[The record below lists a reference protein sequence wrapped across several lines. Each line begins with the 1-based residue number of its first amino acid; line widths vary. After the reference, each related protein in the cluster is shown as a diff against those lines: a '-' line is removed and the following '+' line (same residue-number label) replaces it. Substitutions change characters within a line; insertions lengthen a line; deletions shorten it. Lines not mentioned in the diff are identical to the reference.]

1 MVAEGLLIASYTISF
16 ISFSITLLTLAGV
29 YRDLI
34 SSLRSADTRIPII
47 LANLRQEILFE
58 KAFISSRLKDGDE
71 FRVFP
76 RRLCYVRGPDGRR
89 KGTTRTRRAFALL
102 LNATIKDLWVEFRSV
117 ERPFLI
123 RNPMR
128 AEEVRKG
135 DFWGESDLDD
145 EKPSGR
151 KKNRL
156 RLAEEGIKQAGKQ
169 YYRTDL
175 AHRWI
180 WWRSKGDVERLADQV
195 QRVQIRRM
203 ERDLYEADELV
214 KRLVRRNGGLN
225 EGRGSPS
232 GSSSGS
238 DGRGGERRSV
248 AGLGV
253 VRSDMGSR
261 AGSVRSVRMPPSRR
275 GSMVGRNVR
284 EVEEREF
291 VRRPARSP
299 APTRQSEMEASN
311 TGRRRERRESG
322 VEYEVLRS
330 GRTYVDVGD
339 LRRRSQGYED
349 DVRPLERR
357 RSYSR
362 DRSG

>member
-1 MVAEGLLIASYTISF
+1 MVAQGLIIASYVISF
-16 ISFSITLLTLAGV
+16 ISFSITLLTLVGV

-34 SSLRSADTRIPII
+34 STLRSADTHIPII

-58 KAFISSRLKDGDE
+58 KAFIGSRLKAGDE

-89 KGTTRTRRAFALL
+89 EGQRTRRAFALL
-102 LNATIKDLWVEFRSV
+102 LNATIKDLWIEFRNL

-123 RNPMR
+123 KNPMR

-135 DFWGESDLDD
+135 DYWGESDLD
-145 EKPSGR
+145 EKPRGE
-151 KKNRL
+151 NRL
-156 RLAEEGIKQAGKQ
+156 RQAEEGIKQAGKQ

-180 WWRSKGDVERLADQV
+180 WWQSKGDVERLADQV

-214 KRLVRRNGGLN
+214 KRLVRRGGDVDG
-225 EGRGSPS
+225 ESGGIGSA
-232 GSSSGS
+232 SSSGS
-238 DGRGGERRSV
+238 DGRGGRRSV
-248 AGLGV
+248 AGVGM
-253 VRSDMGSR
+253 VRSRMGSR
-261 AGSVRSVRMPPSRR
+261 AGSVRSMRMPPSRR
-275 GSMVGRNVR
+275 ESVVGRDIR

-322 VEYEVLRS
+322 VEYEVLRPGS
-330 GRTYVDVGD
+330 VYVDVAD
-339 LRRRSQGYED
+339 PRRRSQGYEEGRRG
-349 DVRPLERR
+349 VERR
-357 RSYSR
+357 RSESR
-362 DRSG
+362 ERRR